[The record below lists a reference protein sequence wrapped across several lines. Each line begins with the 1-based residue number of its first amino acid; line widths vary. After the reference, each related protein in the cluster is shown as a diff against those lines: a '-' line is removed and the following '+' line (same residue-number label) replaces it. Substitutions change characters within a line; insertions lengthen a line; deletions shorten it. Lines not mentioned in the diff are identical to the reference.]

1 MRQQGKNVVS
11 ANSLKKGSVIKLEG
25 ELYSVLD
32 HQHFK
37 PGKGG
42 AFVRT
47 KLRLLKKNSVVEKTF
62 RSEEKVEDAY
72 VERRQVQYLYE
83 DGDQIIIMDSETYE
97 QTSLSK
103 EIVGD
108 NLHFLKEGMDIEVD
122 VHEES
127 VINLIPPMFIEMK
140 VTHTEPGLKGDT
152 VSGAT
157 KPATVETGYTLQV
170 PLFVDMD
177 DTLKIDTRTG
187 EYITRVT

>member
-1 MRQQGKNVVS
+1 MVS
-11 ANSLKKGSVIKLEG
+11 ANSLKKGSMIKLEG

-47 KLRLLKKNSVVEKTF
+47 KLRLLKKNSVIEKTF
-62 RSEEKVEDAY
+62 RSEEKIEDAY

-83 DGDQIIIMDSETYE
+83 DGDQIMIMDSETYE
-97 QTSLSK
+97 QEGLSK

-108 NLHFLKEGMDIEVD
+108 ALHFLKEGMDIEVD
-122 VHEES
+122 VYEGS
-127 VINLIPPMFIEMK
+127 VINLIPPMFVEMK

-157 KPATVETGYTLQV
+157 KPATVETNYTLQV
-170 PLFVDMD
+170 PLFVNID
-177 DTLKIDTRTG
+177 DVLKIDTRTG
-187 EYITRVT
+187 EYITRVS